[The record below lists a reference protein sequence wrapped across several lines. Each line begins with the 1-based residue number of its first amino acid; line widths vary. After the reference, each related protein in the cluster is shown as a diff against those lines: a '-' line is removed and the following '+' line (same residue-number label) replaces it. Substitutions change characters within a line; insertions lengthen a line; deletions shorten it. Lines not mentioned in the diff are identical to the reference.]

1 MALAAILPM
10 TVMAADAKASSGI
23 KVKITAGGKVL
34 TATFQDNATSRA
46 LTALFPLTV
55 PMMDLYSRELVYRFT
70 QPLPAEQ
77 KTTSGYDIGDIVYWA
92 PRHSFVIM
100 YAQNGERISDLQKV
114 GRIDSGVEKLANVG
128 NIPVLFEL
136 MPP

>member
-10 TVMAADAKASSGI
+10 TVMAADGKASCGI
-23 KVKITAGGKVL
+23 KVKITAGGQVL

-46 LTALFPLTV
+46 LAALFPLTV
-55 PMMDLYSRELVYRFT
+55 PMMDLYSRELVYRFA

-77 KTTSGYDIGDIVYWA
+77 KTTSGYDVGDIVYWA

-100 YAQNGERISDLQKV
+100 YAQNGERISELQKV

-128 NIPVLFEL
+128 DIHVLFEL